1 MALSFH
7 INDFSNPEVNAFIEY
22 IKSLSFVTVDEDFVL
37 SEEQVVAIKEA
48 EVSLKMEG
56 GVPHEE
62 VMTNMRNKYP
72 WAFSE

>member
-1 MALSFH
+1 M
-7 INDFSNPEVNAFIEY
+7 
-22 IKSLSFVTVDEDFVL
+22 DEDFVL